1 MTINLNVNADSIA
14 EVVRTAF
21 DFKVGK
27 YKLYGVDNMPTPLM
41 GLFREDT
48 YDYVG
53 KTSVTDRYEPHT
65 TDDVIALCESAAS
78 AFEGDVHLR
87 CHWNNGHY
95 VSIAP
100 TEQYRKSIFG
110 TEDNI
115 FPRVLIRAGYAGKSF
130 QASLGYYR
138 DLCKNM
144 AMLDSVSNCCVNIK
158 HTHPLRTKIDDLIDD
173 MRGLAGGWD
182 NLTTVIKRMES
193 RRVGLAE
200 FLTSV
205 YGQPE
210 KDSKRSE
217 SVHRNRAIA
226 IYRRVASERAASGR
240 PVLARFSPEVS
251 AWEAFNAVQGY
262 AQHDASRKRKPSQF
276 DRMLLGL
283 NDRYV
288 SVAESLALAS

>member
-1 MTINLNVNADSIA
+1 MNINLDVNSNSIA
-14 EVVRTAF
+14 EIVRQAF
-21 DFKVGK
+21 NFKVGK
-27 YKLYGVDNMPTPLM
+27 YPLFGVDNMPTPLM

-53 KTSVTDRYEPHT
+53 KTSVTNRYEPHT
-65 TDDVIALCESAAS
+65 TDDVIALCESAAN
-78 AFEGDVHLR
+78 AFQGEVRLK
-87 CHWNNGHY
+87 CHWNDGHY

-100 TEQYRKSIFG
+100 TEQYRQSIYG
-110 TEDNI
+110 TQDNI

-138 DLCKNM
+138 DLCRNM

-158 HTHPLRTKIDDLIDD
+158 HTHSLRTKIDDLIDD
-173 MRGLAGGWD
+173 MRGLGAGWD
-182 NLTTVIKRMES
+182 NLTNVIERMES

-200 FLTSV
+200 FLASV
-205 YGQPE
+205 YGSPE
-210 KDSKRSE
+210 ENSQRSE

-226 IYRRVASERAASGR
+226 IYRRVARERTLSGR
-240 PVLARFSPEVS
+240 PVLATHEPEVS

-262 AQHDASRKRKPSQF
+262 AQHDASRKRKPSEF

-283 NDRYV
+283 NDKYV
-288 SVAESLALAS
+288 SIAESLALSV

>member
-1 MTINLNVNADSIA
+1 MNINLDVNSNSIA
-14 EVVRTAF
+14 DTVRQAF

-27 YKLYGVDNMPTPLM
+27 YPLFGVDNMPTPLM

-53 KTSVTDRYEPHT
+53 KTSVTNRYEPHT
-65 TDDVIALCESAAS
+65 TDDVIALCESAAN
-78 AFEGDVHLR
+78 AFQGEVRLK
-87 CHWNNGHY
+87 CHWNDGHY

-100 TEQYRKSIFG
+100 TEQYRQSIYG
-110 TEDNI
+110 TTDNI

-138 DLCKNM
+138 DLCRNM

-158 HTHPLRTKIDDLIDD
+158 HTHSLRTKIDDLIDD
-173 MRGLAGGWD
+173 MRGLSAGWD
-182 NLTTVIKRMES
+182 NLTNVIERMES

-200 FLTSV
+200 FLASV
-205 YGQPE
+205 YGSPE
-210 KDSKRSE
+210 ENSQRSE

-226 IYRRVASERAASGR
+226 IYRRVARERTLSGR
-240 PVLARFSPEVS
+240 PVLATHEPEVS

-262 AQHDASRKRKPSQF
+262 AQHEASRKRKPSEF

-283 NDRYV
+283 NDKYV
-288 SVAESLALAS
+288 SIAESLALSV

>member
-1 MTINLNVNADSIA
+1 MINLDVNSNSIA
-14 EVVRTAF
+14 DTVRQAF

-27 YKLYGVDNMPTPLM
+27 YPLFGVDNMPTPLM

-53 KTSVTDRYEPHT
+53 KTSVTNRYEPHT
-65 TDDVIALCESAAS
+65 TDDVIALCESAAN
-78 AFEGDVHLR
+78 AFQGEVRLK
-87 CHWNNGHY
+87 CHWNDGHY

-100 TEQYRKSIFG
+100 TEQYRQSIYG
-110 TEDNI
+110 TQDNI

-138 DLCKNM
+138 DLCRNM

-158 HTHPLRTKIDDLIDD
+158 HTHSLRTKIDDLIDD
-173 MRGLAGGWD
+173 MRGLSAGWD
-182 NLTTVIKRMES
+182 NLTNVIERMES

-200 FLTSV
+200 FLASV
-205 YGQPE
+205 YGSPE
-210 KDSKRSE
+210 ENSQRSE

-226 IYRRVASERAASGR
+226 IYRRVARERTLSGR
-240 PVLARFSPEVS
+240 PVLATHKPEVS

-262 AQHDASRKRKPSQF
+262 AQHDASRKRKPSEF

-283 NDRYV
+283 NDKYV
-288 SVAESLALAS
+288 SIAESLALSV

>member
-1 MTINLNVNADSIA
+1 MNINLDVNSNSIA
-14 EVVRTAF
+14 ETVRQAF

-27 YKLYGVDNMPTPLM
+27 YPLFGVDNMPTPLM

-53 KTSVTDRYEPHT
+53 KTSVTNRYEPHT
-65 TDDVIALCESAAS
+65 TDDVIALCESAAN
-78 AFEGDVHLR
+78 AFQGDVRLK
-87 CHWNNGHY
+87 CHWNDGHY

-100 TEQYRKSIFG
+100 TEQYRQSIYG

-138 DLCKNM
+138 DLCRNM

-158 HTHPLRTKIDDLIDD
+158 HTHSLRTKIDDLIDD
-173 MRGLAGGWD
+173 MRGLSAGWD
-182 NLTTVIKRMES
+182 NLTNVIERMES

-200 FLTSV
+200 FLASV
-205 YGQPE
+205 YGEPE
-210 KDSKRSE
+210 ENSQRSE

-226 IYRRVASERAASGR
+226 IYRRVARERTLSGR
-240 PVLARFSPEVS
+240 PVLATHEPEVS

-262 AQHDASRKRKPSQF
+262 AQHEASRKRKPSEF

-283 NDRYV
+283 NDKYV
-288 SVAESLALAS
+288 SIAESLALSV